1 MRILTALLFVAIAA
15 SPAAA
20 QRPADPK
27 KPAPAPAPAPPA
39 PVSGYGAWFGSIPD
53 MDNATAGIFLNGVT
67 AGSPAEKAGL
77 KAGDTLLKMAGKA
90 TLDLQGM
97 TEVLRAHKPGD
108 TITVVFQRDGAE
120 KSVALILGV
129 RPGS

>member
-1 MRILTALLFVAIAA
+1 MRILTALFVLAVATT
-15 SPAAA
+15 PAAA
-20 QRPADPK
+20 QRPVDPK
-27 KPAPAPAPAPPA
+27 KPAPAPAPPA

-53 MDNATAGIFLNGVT
+53 MDNSTTGIFLNGVT

-77 KAGDTLLKMAGKA
+77 KAGDTLLKMAGKP
-90 TLDLQGM
+90 TIDLQAM

-108 TITVVFQRDGAE
+108 TIQVVFQREGAE
-120 KSVALILGV
+120 KTVAVILGV

>member
-1 MRILTALLFVAIAA
+1 MRILTALFVLAVAA
-15 SPAAA
+15 SPVAA
-20 QRPADPK
+20 QRPVDPK
-27 KPAPAPAPAPPA
+27 KPAPTPAPAPPA

-53 MDNATAGIFLNGVT
+53 MDNSSAGIYLNGVT

-77 KAGDTLLKMAGKA
+77 KAGDTLLKMAGKP
-90 TLDLQGM
+90 TIDLQSM

-108 TITVVFQRDGAE
+108 TIQVVFQREGAE
-120 KSVALILGV
+120 KSVAVILGV

>member
-1 MRILTALLFVAIAA
+1 MRVLTALALLALVA

-27 KPAPAPAPAPPA
+27 KPAPAPAPPA
-39 PVSGYGAWFGSIPD
+39 PATGYGAWFGSIPD
-53 MDNATAGIFLNGVT
+53 MDGSTAGIYLNGVT

-77 KAGDTLLKMAGKA
+77 KAGDTLLKMAGKP
-90 TLDLQGM
+90 TLDLQAM
-97 TEVLRAHKPGD
+97 TEVLRGHKPGD
-108 TITVVFQRDGAE
+108 TIQVVFQREGAE
-120 KSVALILGV
+120 KSVAVILGV